1 MNDSLKTD
9 PLKTDAPKTDL
20 LKIDALTLLT
30 AERAVGDRASRLIET
45 KPHVTTLD
53 VVESYV
59 GMKLRQ
65 FRASVGDKMNSA
77 AALELLD
84 IAAACTCCY
93 ARILEDA
100 VEKNENQ
107 ETGEYHGD

>member
-9 PLKTDAPKTDL
+9 A

-30 AERAVGDRASRLIET
+30 AERAVGNRATQLIEK
-45 KPHVTTLD
+45 KPQVTTLD
-53 VVESYV
+53 VIDSYV

-93 ARILEDA
+93 ARIVEDT
-100 VEKNENQ
+100 VDKNENP